1 MLKAL
6 VHCQSF
12 HNSILKWNEVLVL
25 VRQANCSCVM
35 THQALV
41 YILQANVFKQG
52 DISTTGGSNS

>member
-35 THQALV
+35 THQD
-41 YILQANVFKQG
+41 ILQANVLIYLQLVAVIHK
-52 DISTTGGSNS
+52 

>member
-35 THQALV
+35 THL
-41 YILQANVFKQG
+41 LQANVFKQG

>member
-35 THQALV
+35 THQD
-41 YILQANVFKQG
+41 ILQANVFKQG